1 MTSLPERIREVG
13 VQSFGEAAGSLSQPA
28 QFAFQ
33 YTGESP
39 VSLTMDVQEA
49 PYNYGSLHPV
59 FSQNLPEG
67 YVRRYIHDKLLRHA
81 QINDLYLLAIQGNK
95 SIGHLA
101 YTSEIPPAVTDPLSL
116 QEILTW
122 QSEEAL
128 FPQLLER
135 YYLNGLVSGV
145 QPKVLVPVAEK
156 SVISQPDVIVKTF
169 DDEFDLLTVNEFVC
183 MSAAKACGLAPP
195 EFWLSEDR
203 SCFVIERFDRRDGV
217 TLAFEDFTVLM
228 GKSSEHKYQS
238 SYETLLKAI
247 AVFTRSQAEIDRGY
261 QYIVFSCLIG
271 NGDAHLKN
279 FAVQYEANREEVVLA
294 PPYDITHT
302 LIYPTSD
309 NKMALK
315 MDNAKSFPGQDTLKK
330 LGQSAGIKKPEQVIE
345 AMADRIQGYLDDAA
359 ELELMGGLKASL
371 ESALAKARLGLHP
384 VKSYRHDKNRKHP

>member
-1 MTSLPERIREVG
+1 MTSLPERVREVG
-13 VQSFGEAAGSLSQPA
+13 VQSFGEATGSLSQPA
-28 QFAFQ
+28 QFVFQ

-39 VSLTMDVQEA
+39 VSLTMDVQET

-59 FSQNLPEG
+59 FGQNLPEG
-67 YVRRYIHDKLLRHA
+67 FVRRYIHDKLLRHA
-81 QINDLYLLAIQGNK
+81 QVNDLYLLAIQGDK

-101 YTSEIPPAVTDPLSL
+101 YSSEIPPPVTDQLSL
-116 QEILTW
+116 QEILSW

-145 QPKVLVPVAEK
+145 QPKVLVPVTAK
-156 SVISQPDVIVKTF
+156 SVINQLDVIVKTF
-169 DDEFDLLTVNEFVC
+169 DEEFDLLTVNEFVC

-203 SCFVIERFDRRDGV
+203 SCFVIERFDRREGV

-247 AVFTRSQAEIDRGY
+247 AVFTRSQAEVDRGY

-279 FAVQYEANREEVVLA
+279 FAVQYESNREEVVLA

-302 LIYPTSD
+302 LIYPTLD

-315 MDNAKSFPGQDTLKK
+315 MDNAKAFPEQDTLKK
-330 LGQSAGIKKPEQVIE
+330 LGQGAGVKKPEQVIE
-345 AMADRIQGYLDDAA
+345 AIADQIQDYLNHAA
-359 ELELMGGLKASL
+359 ELELMAGLKVSM
-371 ESALAKARLGLHP
+371 EGALTKARLGLHP
-384 VKSYRHDKNRKHP
+384 AGSYRHDKKRKHP